1 MLIMLMMSCKVFAA
15 LETIDFQ
22 VRWHHQFQFAGYYAA
37 VEKGFYQEVGLDVRI
52 HGAGPGVTPIEEVLA
67 GRAQY
72 AEANSELLYARMQ
85 GKPVVA
91 LAAIFQHSPSVLLAR
106 KDSGINTPHDL
117 IGKKVMLSSSTDS
130 DFLAMFLREGIG
142 IKPNVINILPSS
154 FNFDDLISGRVDAFN
169 SYLTNEP
176 FYMMQK
182 GIDYTII
189 NPSNYGIDFYSDILF
204 TSEQELIENPE
215 RVAAFRQ
222 ASLKGWRYAMDNP
235 DEIIDLLI
243 NKYQVEKS
251 RAHLQF
257 EADAMRKLIL
267 PDLVEIGH
275 MNLGRWQR
283 MADAFI
289 EAGMGDKDFSLDEF
303 IYQSEY
309 SVEHIE
315 KLKQTILIETLLG
328 GILLLLGVVFC
339 FAWLSLRGEIAR
351 RKIVEVLKLEKA
363 NAEVE
368 KERWLRVEMN
378 RFMSM
383 LGHELRTPLAVI
395 DTTVQ
400 SLELQPGAEMP
411 ALVNRH
417 KRIRQAISRL
427 DRLINDVL
435 ARDRLEAS
443 SWTTNLQ
450 VWPLSTL
457 LDAVLSS
464 YGLSFP
470 DNVDYGEQVFEL
482 DVSHNHCRLII
493 NANNYWA
500 SGYGDLQLLQVALNN
515 LIDNA
520 AKYGDLNGPIRV
532 DFKILNRNS
541 LRISVS
547 NQSNPLTKQQLMKMF
562 DKYTRLGENKSVAG
576 AGLGLYLVRH
586 IIKLHNGSVRAVCL
600 PINRWLC
607 FVIRLPLNITNEFE
621 DEY

>member
-1 MLIMLMMSCKVFAA
+1 MLMMSCKVFAA

-91 LAAIFQHSPSVLLAR
+91 LAAIFQHSPSVLLCR
-106 KDSGINTPHDL
+106 KDANINSPHDL

-130 DFLAMFLREGIG
+130 DFLAMFLREGIKANS
-142 IKPNVINILPSS
+142 IEILPSS
-154 FNFDDLISGRVDAFN
+154 FDFEDLISGRVDAFN

-222 ASLKGWRYAMDNP
+222 ASLKGWRYAMDHP

-243 NKYQVEKS
+243 NKYQVKKS

-257 EADAMRKLIL
+257 EAKAMRKLIL
-267 PDLVEIGH
+267 PDLIEIGH
-275 MNLGRWQR
+275 MNPGRWQR
-283 MADAFI
+283 MADAFN
-289 EAGMGDKDFSLDEF
+289 EVGMGDENFSLDDFLYESS
-303 IYQSEY
+303 YSSEQ
-309 SVEHIE
+309 VQN
-315 KLKQTILIETLLG
+315 LKQTIVIETLIG
-328 GILLLLGVVFC
+328 GILLLLGAVFC
-339 FAWLSLRGEIAR
+339 FGWLSLRAEVAR
-351 RKIVEVLKLEKA
+351 RKIAEAMLRQEA

-368 KERWLRVEMN
+368 KERWLRGELN

-383 LGHELRTPLAVI
+383 LGHELKTPLAVI

-400 SLELQPGAEMP
+400 SLELQPGAELP
-411 ALVNRH
+411 ALANRH
-417 KRIRQAISRL
+417 ERIRQAISRL
-427 DRLINDVL
+427 DSLVNDVL
-435 ARDRLEAS
+435 ARDRLDAAVWETHS
-443 SWTTNLQ
+443 Q
-450 VWPLSTL
+450 VWPISTL
-457 LDAVLSS
+457 IDAVLST
-464 YGLSFP
+464 YGQRSSE
-470 DNVDYGEQVFEL
+470 DIDYGEQVFEL
-482 DVSHNHCRLII
+482 NMPNSHCSLVI
-493 NANNYWA
+493 NAENYWA
-500 SGYGDLQLLQVALNN
+500 SGYGDLQLLQVAINN

-520 AKYGDLNGPIRV
+520 VKYGDVNGVIKV
-532 DFKILNRNS
+532 DFKVLNRNL
-541 LRISVS
+541 LRISVA
-547 NQSNPLTKQQLMKMF
+547 NQADKLTKQQLTKIF
-562 DKYTRLGENKSVAG
+562 DKYSRIGENKAVAG
-576 AGLGLYLVRH
+576 AGLGLYLVKH
-586 IIKLHNGSVRAVCL
+586 IINLHHSSIRAITF
-600 PINRWLC
+600 PNRWLF
-607 FVIRLPLNITNEFE
+607 FVIKLPIKTNSELNNE
-621 DEY
+621 Y

>member
-1 MLIMLMMSCKVFAA
+1 MLIMVMMSCKVFAA

-22 VRWHHQFQFAGYYAA
+22 LRWHHQFQFAGYYAA

-52 HGAGPGVTPIEEVLA
+52 HAAGPGVTTIEEVLA
-67 GRAQY
+67 GRSQY

-154 FNFDDLISGRVDAFN
+154 FNFDDLISSRVDAFN

-204 TSEQELIENPE
+204 TSEQELKQNPQ

-222 ASLKGWRYAMDNP
+222 ASLKGWRYAMDHP

-243 NKYQVEKS
+243 NKYPVEKS

-257 EADAMRKLIL
+257 EAKTMRKLIL
-267 PDLVEIGH
+267 PNLIEIGH
-275 MNLGRWQR
+275 MNPGRWQR

-289 EAGMGDKDFSLDEF
+289 EVGMGDKDFSLDDF
-303 IYQSEY
+303 IYQREY
-309 SVEHIE
+309 GAEHVE
-315 KLKQTILIETLLG
+315 KLKQTIVIETLLG
-328 GILLLLGVVFC
+328 GILLLLVTVLG

-351 RKIVEVLKLEKA
+351 RKIAEVLKLEKA

-411 ALVNRH
+411 ALANRH
-417 KRIRQAISRL
+417 ERIRQAIRRL
-427 DRLINDVL
+427 DKLINDVL

-443 SWTTNLQ
+443 SWTTNQQ

-457 LDAVLSS
+457 IDAVLSS

-482 DVSHNHCRLII
+482 VLSENHCRLVI

-500 SGYGDLQLLQVALNN
+500 SGYGDLQLLQVAINN

-520 AKYGDLNGPIRV
+520 AKYGDFNSVISV
-532 DFKILNRNS
+532 DFKMVNQTS
-541 LRISVS
+541 LRISVA
-547 NQSNPLTKQQLMKMF
+547 NQSEPLTKPQLKQIF
-562 DKYTRLGENKSVAG
+562 DKYMRIGEDKAIAG
-576 AGLGLYLVRH
+576 AGLGLFLVRH
-586 IIKLHNGSVRAVCL
+586 IVNLHKGSVRAISL
-600 PINRWLC
+600 PNRWLC
-607 FVIRLPLNITNEFE
+607 FVIRLPLNLNNEF
-621 DEY
+621 DDVY